1 MKKHPIQHASGSF
14 SRRDFLRVSG
24 ITALTVGGMTVLTAC
39 GPAAQSSDASA
50 SSATTTSAGSDT
62 SSSDSLKLGDGKT
75 LRVGMEAAY
84 APYNWQESSASDTTI
99 PIENVDG
106 AYADGYDVQVA
117 KKIADALG
125 MEPVAVKMEFGSLV
139 DSLVNG
145 QIDIICAGMS
155 VTDER
160 AQSADFSDSYIDD
173 EVIMVVKQDSPYA
186 NATKL
191 SDFSGASVLGQ
202 KDTFY
207 DDLID
212 QIPNVKPPHAGGNRA
227 AGGRRSYERYLR
239 CHYLLVPLA
248 SAPAEGLSHP
258 QEG

>member
-186 NATKL
+186 NATKPRT
-191 SDFSGASVLGQ
+191 SRAPRSWVRRTPSTTTSSTRSPTSTTSRRWQPCRWWSTVL
-202 KDTFY
+202 
-207 DDLID
+207 
-212 QIPNVKPPHAGGNRA
+212 
-227 AGGRRSYERYLR
+227 
-239 CHYLLVPLA
+239 
-248 SAPAEGLSHP
+248 
-258 QEG
+258 